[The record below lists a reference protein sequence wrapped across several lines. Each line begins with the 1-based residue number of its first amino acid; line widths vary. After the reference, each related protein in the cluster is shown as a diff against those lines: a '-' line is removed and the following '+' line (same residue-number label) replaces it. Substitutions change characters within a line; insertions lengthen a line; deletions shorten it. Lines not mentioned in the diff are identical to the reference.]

1 MNLDFFSRIIR
12 LLNIYMPDGG
22 NPPCKKQARMR
33 HSVAIFS
40 LENEGN
46 GKYER
51 AIVAEESLEGYPAVS
66 LY

>member
-1 MNLDFFSRIIR
+1 
-12 LLNIYMPDGG
+12 MPDGG

-33 HSVAIFS
+33 HFVAIFS